1 MLKKTE
7 KRKFKMAAKSLQP
20 RSRGRHAFPNVQ
32 GITGLQFVWDPGFFN
47 SDLTVHQ
54 GAGKDGRGNEPVGS
68 CAMCDARSTGPRA
81 LAGKNC

>member
-20 RSRGRHAFPNVQ
+20 RSRGKHAFPNVQ

-47 SDLTVHQ
+47 SDLTVPIRAPERMGGETSQ
-54 GAGKDGRGNEPVGS
+54 L
-68 CAMCDARSTGPRA
+68 A
-81 LAGKNC
+81 LARCVMRGVLGRERS